1 VQFLKSSKSIKFH
14 DSHVFFARMEGAI
27 NNMDSIGR
35 PTSKVIAPPGG
46 VSSNIFGTDPEPPKK
61 NNARNKKN
69 ESSIFGGPE
78 PVQAPKPV
86 QKVVA
91 APEAAVAKE
100 TPKPASESAPAQVHD
115 SNSKYPK
122 RTQNSQKTTSI
133 KVHAPPGGKSSIF
146 FG

>member
-1 VQFLKSSKSIKFH
+1 
-14 DSHVFFARMEGAI
+14 MEGAI

-46 VSSNIFGTDPEPPKK
+46 VSSNIFGTDPEPPKQ

-78 PVQAPKPV
+78 PAQVSKPAV

-91 APEAAVAKE
+91 APEAAPAKE
-100 TPKPASESAPAQVHD
+100 TPKPAEKSAPAQVYIK
-115 SNSKYPK
+115 STSK
-122 RTQNSQKTTSI
+122 
-133 KVHAPPGGKSSIF
+133 
-146 FG
+146 

>member
-1 VQFLKSSKSIKFH
+1 
-14 DSHVFFARMEGAI
+14 MEGAI

-46 VSSNIFGTDPEPPKK
+46 VSSNIFGTDPEPAKQ
-61 NNARNKKN
+61 NVTRNKKN

-78 PVQAPKPV
+78 PAQPPKPAV
-86 QKVVA
+86 QKVEA
-91 APEAAVAKE
+91 TPEPAKE
-100 TPKPASESAPAQVHD
+100 MPKPAGESAPTQVYRIRYNHLFII
-115 SNSKYPK
+115 NTTQTSK
-122 RTQNSQKTTSI
+122 KTGI